1 MSALFQAANTHNTV
15 TENGALTHSS
25 SGSYCLD
32 LFFTIGASRGKD
44 ITSQFLLAKG
54 ENSDLATRILL
65 WARDVRGGAGERQT
79 FRDLVLHIANDD
91 NIKALVAK
99 TAELGRFDDLE
110 VFLKTPFEDVAVNYV
125 ADSLRSGNGLAAKW
139 VPRKGRMFNALR
151 KHFEYTPKQLRK
163 MLVELSNT
171 VEQLMCAGR
180 FDQIQFDKIPSLASA
195 RLVNAFKRNAPA
207 QYLAYQQ
214 KLLSGEAKI
223 NAGAVYPYDVTK
235 TVLKSSDNI
244 TAEVMWKSL
253 PNYMAG
259 FDGRILPI
267 IDVSSSMQQPVGGKN
282 KSLQAIDVAV
292 ALGLYVAER
301 NESIFKDQFITFHD
315 RPSFVQL
322 TGSLRDKVNATYRAP
337 WGGSTDLQAVFKMIL
352 DAAKRA
358 TLPESDMP
366 THLLIIS
373 DMEFNEVDG
382 RRNTTNFEAIDRKY
396 REAGYNRP
404 TIIFWRVDARAD
416 NVPVRVSD
424 EGSILFS
431 GFSPSLL
438 QTVLTADPVSKEK
451 PVIDPYEQMM
461 KVISSERYAL

>member
-1 MSALFQAANTHNTV
+1 MSALLQATQTHGGL
-15 TENGALTHSS
+15 TENGAVTHTS

-54 ENSDLATRILL
+54 ENPELATRILL
-65 WARDVRGGAGERQT
+65 WARDVRSGAGERQT
-79 FRDLVLHIANDD
+79 FRDLVLHIATDA
-91 NIKALVAK
+91 NINALIAK

-110 VFLKTPFEDVAVNYV
+110 VFLKTPFETPAVKYV
-125 ADSLRSGNGLAAKW
+125 ADALRAGNGLAAKW

-151 KHFEYTPKQLRK
+151 AQFEYTPKQLRK

-171 VEQLMCAGR
+171 VEQLMCAKR
-180 FDQIQFDKIPSLASA
+180 FDQIEFDKIPSLAGA

-207 QYLAYQQ
+207 EYSAFQQ
-214 KLLSGEAKI
+214 KLLTGEAKI
-223 NAGAVYPYDVTK
+223 NAGAVYPYDVIK
-235 TVLKSSDNI
+235 TVKQSTDKI
-244 TAEVMWKSL
+244 TAEVMWKNL
-253 PNYMAG
+253 PDYMAD

-292 ALGLYVAER
+292 SLGLYVAER
-301 NESIFKDQFITFHD
+301 NKSIFKDQFITFHEQ
-315 RPSFVQL
+315 PSFVQL
-322 TGSLRDKVNATYRAP
+322 KGSLYDKVNATYRAQ
-337 WGGSTDLQAVFKMIL
+337 WGGSTNLQAVFDMVL
-352 DAAKRA
+352 NAAVRSS
-358 TLPESDMP
+358 LPETEMP

-373 DMEFNEVDG
+373 DMEFNAAHVRNSKTNYEVI
-382 RRNTTNFEAIDRKY
+382 RAKYEA
-396 REAGYNRP
+396 AGYKQP

-416 NVPVRVSD
+416 NVPVRVND
-424 EGSILFS
+424 EGAILFS

-438 QTVLTADPVSKEK
+438 RTVLTADPVVHEQ